1 MSHFSHYRTFCHEYK
16 LIHIKDSA
24 IEENT
29 MKQIT
34 GVYTAPR
41 PHWVGDGFPVRS
53 LFSYQSH
60 AQQLSPFLLL
70 DYAGRTHL
78 RQVMKNAA
86 LENIHTA
93 VSRP

>member
-1 MSHFSHYRTFCHEYK
+1 
-16 LIHIKDSA
+16 
-24 IEENT
+24 

-60 AQQLSPFLLL
+60 AQQLSPFLR
-70 DYAGRTHL
+70 YAAQAMQIAQQNT
-78 RQVMKNAA
+78 NAQM
-86 LENIHTA
+86 NILATA
-93 VSRP
+93 AGDMGNVLAGVFGEGNKA

>member
-1 MSHFSHYRTFCHEYK
+1 
-16 LIHIKDSA
+16 
-24 IEENT
+24 

-70 DYAGRTHL
+70 DYAGPHTFTPGNE
-78 RQVMKNAA
+78 NAA
-86 LENIHTA
+86 LESIHTA